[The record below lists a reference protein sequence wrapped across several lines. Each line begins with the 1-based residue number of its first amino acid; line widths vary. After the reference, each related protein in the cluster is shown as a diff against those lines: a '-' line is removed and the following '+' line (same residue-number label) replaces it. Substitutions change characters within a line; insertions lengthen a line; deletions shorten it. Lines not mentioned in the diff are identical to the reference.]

1 MAELTDQDRDAIIAC
16 LYAGQKIQ
24 AIKQYRTATGQGL
37 KESKD
42 FIEALETRLREETPD
57 RFQMGQPAGCGAGVV
72 LIVMLSAILAG
83 AAGFVLLWR

>member
-1 MAELTDQDRDAIIAC
+1 VAELTDQHRDAIIAS

-24 AIKQYRTATGQGL
+24 AIKQYRLATGQGL

-42 FIEALETRLREETPD
+42 FIEALEARLREETPD
-57 RFQMGQPAGCGAGVV
+57 RFQSGPPAGCGAGVLV
-72 LIVMLSAILAG
+72 IVMLSAILAG